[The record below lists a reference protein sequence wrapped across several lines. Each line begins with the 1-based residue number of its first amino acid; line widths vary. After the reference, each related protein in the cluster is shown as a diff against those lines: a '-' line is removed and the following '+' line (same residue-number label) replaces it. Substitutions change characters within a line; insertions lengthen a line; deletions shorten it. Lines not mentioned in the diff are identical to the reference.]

1 MDRVIEQLPRFLSPL
16 NLWFL
21 GQAMGMTLALT
32 FFGCGLGFL
41 LAFIV
46 VYMRLSPGWWGLPWR
61 ILAILLRCSVAS
73 EDCRV
78 RPPKP
83 WRRREAGTQRRSG

>member
-21 GQAMGMTLALT
+21 TEAMGMTLALT

-46 VYMRLSPGWWGLPWR
+46 VAFPAALPPDLWPT
-61 ILAILLRCSVAS
+61 AP
-73 EDCRV
+73 EN
-78 RPPKP
+78 PKAEN
-83 WRRREAGTQRRSG
+83 RKGVEIK